1 MKDKDKELLLN
12 DMLYRQGY
20 RKGCSFDIG
29 EPDYTDIVGF
39 LKRELEVLPPIDA
52 TWIYEQIKFVN
63 KMENAN
69 EEKQK
74 EYFDGLRKKDVI
86 VNFKTMFYEKPL
98 KIKNKI

>member
-1 MKDKDKELLLN
+1 MTQEDRKLLLN
-12 DMLYRQGY
+12 DMLCRQGY
-20 RKGCSFDIG
+20 KKGCSFDIG

-52 TWIYEQIKFVN
+52 TWIWEQIKFVN

-74 EYFDGLRKKDVI
+74 EYFDSLRKKEYI
-86 VNFKTMFYEKPL
+86 VNFKTMFYDTRR
-98 KIKNKI
+98 

>member
-1 MKDKDKELLLN
+1 MKQENKELLLN

-20 RKGCSFDIG
+20 RKGCSWDIG

-39 LKRELEVLPPIDA
+39 LKKELEVLPSIDA
-52 TWIYEQIKFVN
+52 TWIWEQINFVN

-86 VNFKTMFYEKPL
+86 VNFKTMFYDKE
-98 KIKNKI
+98 I